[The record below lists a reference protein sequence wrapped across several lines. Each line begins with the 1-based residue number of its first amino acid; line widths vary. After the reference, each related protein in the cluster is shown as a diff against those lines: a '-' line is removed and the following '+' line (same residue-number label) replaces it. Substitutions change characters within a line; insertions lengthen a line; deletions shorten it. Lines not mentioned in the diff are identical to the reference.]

1 MASVLIWVHV
11 QTNME
16 VIKEVTVWDVEYRQ
30 PNHVYLMDGER
41 AVGYQKWGEGLP
53 IYYTHKQKLDK
64 RGRKFVKIPL
74 KESVFK
80 TVDILVK

>member
-1 MASVLIWVHV
+1 MS
-11 QTNME
+11 
-16 VIKEVTVWDVEYRQ
+16 
-30 PNHVYLMDGER
+30 GEK
-41 AVGYQKWGEGLP
+41 AVGYQKWSLGEP
-53 IYYTHKQKLDK
+53 IYYTTKQKLDK